1 MSARS
6 PYHLVDSAGD
16 YAGLAT
22 WDQVSES
29 LAASPEGWI
38 AVDGSLDCYVEGEEQ
53 ALRAAFLAWSDSVG

>member
-1 MSARS
+1 MSALS

-22 WDQVSES
+22 WEQVSES

-38 AVDGSLDCYVEGEEQ
+38 AVDDSLDCYVEGDESEI
-53 ALRAAFLAWSDSVG
+53 RAAYDAWLNT